1 MFLAKVYVTL
11 KSAVNDPQGLT
22 VMGALKQ
29 LGFNTASNVRIGK
42 YLEVWLDETNQK
54 DAEKRVEEM
63 CKQLFSNPV
72 IEEYHYDI
80 GRDTTRG

>member
-11 KSAVNDPQGLT
+11 KSTVNDPQGLT

-29 LGFNTASNVRIGK
+29 LGFDTASNVRIGK

-54 DAEKRVEEM
+54 DAEKRVDEM
-63 CKQLFSNPV
+63 CQQLFTNPV

-80 GRDTTRG
+80 ERDTTSE